1 MGLELTIYKYIESNI
16 SHSYLTSSLP
26 SFSYRNSGGYG
37 VVKKALSAYGY
48 EPGEKLKA
56 FKTDVIT
63 HNDLTF
69 SMYTDKVRKELQ
81 KGMMVKL
88 YYNV

>member
-1 MGLELTIYKYIESNI
+1 MCLCVPCTSYLYIESTI
-16 SHSYLTSSLP
+16 SHAYLTSSLP

-69 SMYTDKVRKELQ
+69 SMYTDKVRKSCNCVYDVQVVL
-81 KGMMVKL
+81 
-88 YYNV
+88 